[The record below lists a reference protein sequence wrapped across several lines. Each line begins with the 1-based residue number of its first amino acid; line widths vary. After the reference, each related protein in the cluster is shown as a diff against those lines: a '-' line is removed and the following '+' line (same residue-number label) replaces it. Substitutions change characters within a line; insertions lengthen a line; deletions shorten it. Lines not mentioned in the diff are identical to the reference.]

1 MRAHLNFAQP
11 NLRQVSSPEVPWVIF
26 SVAARPTVV
35 YNRRALKTHM
45 LLFINNILKKSD
57 AWTGT
62 GGHNNTNNHPP
73 NCQNGGTID
82 SMNLKNRLKSAPDD
96 LYT

>member
-11 NLRQVSSPEVPWVIF
+11 NLRQVCSPEVPWVIF
-26 SVAARPTVV
+26 SGAARPIVI
-35 YNRRALKTHM
+35 YNRRTLKTHM
-45 LLFINNILKKSD
+45 LLFIIDILKKSD
-57 AWTGT
+57 VWTGSA
-62 GGHNNTNNHPP
+62 GHKNTNYLPS

-82 SMNLKNRLKSAPDD
+82 SMNLKNRLKSAADD